1 MLDGYGSPEEML
13 ERAKEIGLKAYA
25 ITEHGNQYS
34 WVYFDKLKEK
44 YSEIK
49 IIYGVELYE
58 TFDTSVK
65 DSTDKRFHL
74 IALARNEQG
83 RIALNKIITKSNLEN
98 FYYKPRVQI
107 SDIIP
112 YAKDLIITSACL
124 ASKIARESDYQLC
137 VKYIRDY
144 KSAFPFFFLEM
155 QSHNTSD
162 QKKYNQK
169 VLRLSKDTNTP
180 YIITTDSHAATKEDL
195 YFQARHVQTA
205 HDSETMSESYE
216 GCYLQSEEE
225 IHNVM
230 DSQIGYEAV
239 CKGLEVTNEI
249 ADYCEEVKM
258 PFQDAQLPTYPLPD
272 GFGSNY
278 DYLKHLIEQGWVERG
293 FNKMP
298 KDKQVEYKK
307 RIDYELDVINKMKF
321 PGYFVIVRD
330 FINHAR
336 GCGVKIGAG
345 RGCFLPTDKVLL
357 ADGMEKPIS
366 EIQIGDVVINHNG
379 STNRVLDI
387 YKYEV
392 DEDLYCVKG
401 KGKQL
406 TTSTNSHEY
415 YVKRCSRCDNN
426 SYKNTWCKENC
437 RRHGKCDY
445 EKSHN
450 IGFVRA
456 DELKVG
462 DMVGYP
468 KPKLPDQTKFE
479 IDLADYVDVKRCYL
493 TECEIAPYQGNNT
506 ILIGNRI
513 HRYIQVNQDLAY
525 LCGVFIGDGWTK
537 TAGYEVGIAFHSNE
551 SKKQESMQR
560 CINILKNTFGLTC
573 TIVPSKIRNLV
584 QIKVYSS
591 ILWHFMRNEFG
602 INTYNKHIP
611 NWLITNNKI
620 LTKSLLLGLMASDGS
635 YSDNRMHFDSV
646 NRNLITQVQMLWASI
661 GIFGNIKTRH
671 HDESHPTWKTSYK
684 WTASGKQ
691 LLKIKKDF
699 PLVPIDSNR
708 KWTRQDYD
716 EDDDC
721 FYTTIEDISTTHYK
735 GLVYDL
741 SVENVHSYV
750 VNGNSVH
757 NSGAGSLIC
766 FTIGITNLNPMKY
779 GLIFERFLNPERVSM
794 PDLDVDVSNRAT
806 VIDYLIGK
814 YNESRVC
821 QIINFSY
828 ITPTV
833 AIKDV
838 GKVLGFKYNE
848 MDKLSKKFSYDTFNE
863 CIEHNREFV
872 DNHPEYAELFSIAK
886 KLSGRIKTVS
896 AHAGGVGIVDTAITD
911 YMAMK
916 LGTKG
921 EHIISVDKR
930 VIEEIGIIKFDIL
943 GVQTLSLV
951 QEIQEDLGLSDWNL
965 DINNP
970 EFENDTSPFELLKT
984 TKTNGVFQVE
994 SAGMK
999 DLLGRLQVS
1008 NMEELSAVLALYR
1021 PDSMP
1026 ALEEFIA
1033 CKHDNS
1039 LVHYIHEDMKPIL
1052 ESTYGCMIYQEQLLD
1067 IVRTFGGRSYG
1078 GADLFRKAIAKK
1090 NKELVKQESTKL
1102 YQEIID
1108 NGYSEEIAKTISDDL
1123 ASKGSYLFNKSHSY
1137 SYAVL
1142 CFQTAYLKA
1151 NYPVYFFKALFNLNK
1166 NKAGALNKYILDAKD
1181 FNVEVLAPNINRS
1194 EMNFSVVDNKVLF
1207 GLSAISGIGE
1217 NVAAEIIE
1225 ERRANG
1231 KFTGFQNLLDRVHLT
1246 KAQIV
1251 SLIKAGA
1258 IPTKDKRKCL
1268 ISYLKSQYSPLT
1280 FTPASKLP
1288 TYNNLI
1294 VKYNFDIEQYRID
1307 DKKYDYDKE
1316 RLLVDYNKYK
1326 REQFDKEQ
1334 QVRFQKFIDEN
1345 KKYLVDEPFWE
1356 FQALQIF
1363 INNNPFVEA
1372 YEHIQTQFNDIE
1384 EGEKCVVVG
1393 VISRVQK
1400 KKDRNKNQFAFINI
1414 YSSFGLIE
1422 GTVWHST
1429 YKQFEEL
1436 IYKGSQIAIV
1446 GKKLGEENIAVEQ
1459 MKSYD
1464 QWLKDRKLRLGKK

>member
-1 MLDGYGSPEEML
+1 MYSSLHNHTEYSLLDAYGTPEEML
-13 ERAKEIGLKAYA
+13 ERAKEIRLKAYA

-44 YSEIK
+44 YPEIK

-58 TFDTSVK
+58 VFDTSVK
-65 DSTDKRFHL
+65 DNTDKRFHL

-98 FYYKPRVQI
+98 FYYKPRVQV
-107 SDIIP
+107 SDIAP

-124 ASKIARESDYQLC
+124 ASKIAREGDYQLC

-144 KSAFPFFFLEM
+144 KSVFPFFFLEM
-155 QSHNTSD
+155 QSHNTTD
-162 QKKYNQK
+162 QKEYNQK
-169 VLRLSKDTNTP
+169 ILQLSKDTNTP

-195 YFQARHVQTA
+195 YYQARHVQIA

-225 IHNVM
+225 IHNIM

-239 CKGLEVTNEI
+239 CKGLEATNEI
-249 ADYCEEVKM
+249 TDYCEEVKM

-272 GFGSNY
+272 GFKSNY
-278 DYLKHLIEQGWVERG
+278 DYLKYLIEQGWYNRG
-293 FNKMP
+293 F
-298 KDKQVEYKK
+298 DKLPTNTRIEYKK
-307 RIDYELDVINKMKF
+307 RIEYELNIIHTMNFD
-321 PGYFVIVRD
+321 GYFLVVFD
-330 FINHAR
+330 FINFAK
-336 GCGVKIGAG
+336 GCSVQVGAG
-345 RGCFLPTDKVLL
+345 RG
-357 ADGMEKPIS
+357 
-366 EIQIGDVVINHNG
+366 
-379 STNRVLDI
+379 
-387 YKYEV
+387 
-392 DEDLYCVKG
+392 
-401 KGKQL
+401 
-406 TTSTNSHEY
+406 
-415 YVKRCSRCDNN
+415 
-426 SYKNTWCKENC
+426 
-437 RRHGKCDY
+437 
-445 EKSHN
+445 
-450 IGFVRA
+450 
-456 DELKVG
+456 
-462 DMVGYP
+462 
-468 KPKLPDQTKFE
+468 
-479 IDLADYVDVKRCYL
+479 
-493 TECEIAPYQGNNT
+493 
-506 ILIGNRI
+506 
-513 HRYIQVNQDLAY
+513 
-525 LCGVFIGDGWTK
+525 
-537 TAGYEVGIAFHSNE
+537 
-551 SKKQESMQR
+551 
-560 CINILKNTFGLTC
+560 
-573 TIVPSKIRNLV
+573 
-584 QIKVYSS
+584 
-591 ILWHFMRNEFG
+591 
-602 INTYNKHIP
+602 
-611 NWLITNNKI
+611 
-620 LTKSLLLGLMASDGS
+620 
-635 YSDNRMHFDSV
+635 
-646 NRNLITQVQMLWASI
+646 
-661 GIFGNIKTRH
+661 
-671 HDESHPTWKTSYK
+671 
-684 WTASGKQ
+684 
-691 LLKIKKDF
+691 
-699 PLVPIDSNR
+699 
-708 KWTRQDYD
+708 
-716 EDDDC
+716 
-721 FYTTIEDISTTHYK
+721 
-735 GLVYDL
+735 
-741 SVENVHSYV
+741 
-750 VNGNSVH
+750 
-757 NSGAGSLIC
+757 SGAGSLIC

-794 PDLDVDVSNRAT
+794 PDLDIDVSDRAT
-806 VIDYLIGK
+806 VINYLINK
-814 YNESRVC
+814 YGEERVC

-848 MDKLSKKFSYDTFNE
+848 MDKLSKKFSYDTFDE
-863 CIEHNREFV
+863 CIEHNQEFV

-921 EHIISVDKR
+921 EHVISVDKR

-943 GVQTLSLV
+943 GVQTLNMV
-951 QEIQEDLGLSDWNL
+951 QEIQEDLGLSDWDL

-970 EFENDTSPFELLKT
+970 EFENDTTPFELLKT

-999 DLLGRLQVS
+999 DLLGRLQVN

-1039 LVHYIHEDMKPIL
+1039 LVHYIHDDMKPIL

-1078 GADLFRKAIAKK
+1078 GADLFRKAVGKK
-1090 NKELVKQESTKL
+1090 NKELIRQESEKL

-1108 NGYSEEIAKTISDDL
+1108 NGYSEKIAKTISDDL
-1123 ASKGSYLFNKSHSY
+1123 ATKGGYLFNKSHSY

-1151 NYPVYFFKALFNLNK
+1151 NYPVHFFKALFNLNK

-1181 FNVEVLAPNINRS
+1181 FKVTILPPNINQS

-1225 ERRANG
+1225 ERNVNG
-1231 KFTGFQNLLDRVHLT
+1231 KFKNFQDLLDRTELT

-1258 IPTKDKRKCL
+1258 IPTKDKKKCL
-1268 ISYLKSQYSPLT
+1268 INYLKNQYTPLV
-1280 FTPASKLP
+1280 FKPVSKAP
-1288 TYNNLI
+1288 SYKKLI
-1294 VKYNFDIEQYRID
+1294 VDYVFDLEKYRIGS
-1307 DKKYDYDKE
+1307 KKYDYDRE
-1316 RLLVDYNKYK
+1316 RILADYNAL
-1326 REQFDKEQ
+1326 KEKTFNQ
-1334 QVRFQKFIDEN
+1334 QQTERFQKYIDDN
-1345 KKYLVDEPFWE
+1345 KKYLVDEQFWE

-1363 INNNPFVEA
+1363 INNNPFEEA
-1372 YEHIQTQFNDIE
+1372 YQYIQIQFEDID
-1384 EGEKCVVVG
+1384 EGDKCVIVG

-1446 GKKLGEENIAVEQ
+1446 GKKLGDENIAVEQ
-1459 MKSYD
+1459 IKTYQ
-1464 QWLKDRKLRLGKK
+1464 QWLKDRKIKIGK